1 MIPISS
7 RFHWQTIGRELT
19 LTVSDDKRLPLLIP
33 PMASRG
39 DLLSEPIV
47 LNADMAIQNPQKFYT
62 EGNSKM
68 ELEEVIP
75 IDVFLKKVRESRNI
89 YFYLPENIQYIHWHI
104 CSNSHFYSMRTIV
117 RIFSIYY
124 YF

>member
-19 LTVSDDKRLPLLIP
+19 LTVSDDKKLLLLIP

-39 DLLSEPIV
+39 DLFSEPIV
-47 LNADMAIQNPQKFYT
+47 LNADMAIQNLQKFYT

-75 IDVFLKKVRESRNI
+75 IEVFLKKK
-89 YFYLPENIQYIHWHI
+89 
-104 CSNSHFYSMRTIV
+104 
-117 RIFSIYY
+117 
-124 YF
+124 